1 MRMRAEFWKASW
13 SVLSALFLG
22 YALKL
27 AVQLRATPSCSASYW
42 DLKTGEPYLLPCLS
56 NPRMPSRLC
65 TPEPHKE

>member
-22 YALKL
+22 YAFKL

-42 DLKTGEPYLLPCLS
+42 DLKTGEPYLLPCLA

-65 TPEPHKE
+65 TTEPHKE